1 MKKDVFARL
10 LRATAKAVDRMTLEE
25 VEDLIAL
32 LESKKTPLKKN
43 LKNTPRQTIDQ
54 IAMQRLLASLSQA
67 SSRSEGQNLLS
78 EFKLAR
84 RDLELLAKAGNV
96 HVTKEDSMQSIEQK
110 VIEALI
116 GSRLNSIAIRGK

>member
-1 MKKDVFARL
+1 M
-10 LRATAKAVDRMTLEE
+10 EE